1 MNKALCLSGSFV
13 WGEGEANEDAL
24 LRPQGRAES
33 KKQKQGEPAALL
45 MAEWIS
51 AALSLGHT
59 NGLKQSQNER
69 RKTLSGSWVWWLM
82 RVTQHLEAEAEGLSR
97 VQSHPGPHSELQA
110 SPTRVA
116 FTQPKSRWR
125 NTVK

>member
-1 MNKALCLSGSFV
+1 MWIFTGTQNVSQGSRMSKALCLPGSFV

-33 KKQKQGEPAALL
+33 KKQKQKQAEPAALL

-59 NGLKQSQNER
+59 DGLK
-69 RKTLSGSWVWWLM
+69 
-82 RVTQHLEAEAEGLSR
+82 
-97 VQSHPGPHSELQA
+97 
-110 SPTRVA
+110 
-116 FTQPKSRWR
+116 
-125 NTVK
+125 